1 MRAAIK
7 IPLALI
13 GLAAASTACRQ
24 APPEQNIAMEN
35 GEGIPADIE
44 ALPPDEST
52 ATPTNDLANG
62 DDEASNVDEP
72 SNAD

>member
-1 MRAAIK
+1 MRAAIR
-7 IPLALI
+7 ISLVVI
-13 GLAAASTACRQ
+13 GISAASTACQ
-24 APPEQNIAMEN
+24 KSPPEQNIAMEN
-35 GEGIPADIE
+35 GEGIPAEIE

-72 SNAD
+72 TNAD